1 MLSYY
6 IVDIG
11 YAANMF
17 FILTVLLAYKRSRKT
32 LPLAFVV
39 SLAMYITLDFIC
51 LTKIPG
57 IPMQVSFVIAGFF
70 EMFATFGILC
80 LFTKGHIWRNYT
92 FLILGYVLINAVT
105 SLLISFS
112 NRLQEVFAA
121 YLVNGDVPMD
131 IAVIFALISAVSG
144 FLVTFIMS
152 RFIKKE
158 YNGNGRIYMIFSLL
172 YALVGSVQVLFKTST
187 VQENIES
194 NSAGNVTKMV
204 FVVICVSTFYVFG
217 LLYYR
222 YEKKAL
228 ASENERLARYI
239 QSNDARYQK
248 LVEDNKKL
256 TAVKTDIM
264 GYAKDLEGHNK
275 QVYKDELKNLA
286 KDVSGL
292 ALTGNIVID
301 ALIKESFDKAKTAGI
316 RYELVPGNVSFGE
329 DKLLN
334 YATILENLL
343 IVAKECAQGA
353 KDKWVYLSF
362 RQNGEMILMKTE
374 FSKEKKEKLALAT
387 NVLQKQTDNMQ
398 RLKLIKSLSEVM
410 CGTVNITSNDEEGSI
425 GVLLN
430 NS

>member
-11 YAANMF
+11 YATNMF
-17 FILTVLLAYKRSRKT
+17 FILTVLLCYKRSRKT
-32 LPLAFVV
+32 LPLAFVISV
-39 SLAMYITLDFIC
+39 AMYMILDFIC
-51 LTKIPG
+51 LTEIPG
-57 IPMQVSFVIAGFF
+57 IPMQVSFILAGFF
-70 EMFATFGILC
+70 EMFSSFGILC
-80 LFTKGHIWRNYT
+80 LFTKGNIWRSYT

-105 SLLISFS
+105 SLFISF
-112 NRLQEVFAA
+112 NARLQEVFTA
-121 YLVNGDVPMD
+121 YLVNGDVPMG
-131 IAVIFALISAVSG
+131 IAIAFALISAISG
-144 FLVTFIMS
+144 FLVTVIMS
-152 RFIKKE
+152 RFVKKE
-158 YNGNGRIYMIFSLL
+158 YNGSGRIYMIFSLL
-172 YALVGSVQVLFKTST
+172 YALVGSVQVMFKTST
-187 VQENIES
+187 VQDNVES
-194 NSAGNVTKMV
+194 NSAENVTKMV

-222 YEKKAL
+222 HEKKAL

-256 TAVKTDIM
+256 TSVKTDIM
-264 GYAKDLEGHNK
+264 DFAKDLNGLHKEA
-275 QVYKDELKNLA
+275 YTDELNNLA
-286 KDVSGL
+286 KEVSGV

-301 ALIKESFDKAKTAGI
+301 ALIKESFDKAKLAGI

-343 IVAKECAQGA
+343 IVAKDCAQTA

-362 RQNGEMILMKTE
+362 RQNGEMILMKAE
-374 FSKEKKEKLALAT
+374 FSKEKKEKLTIANSILR
-387 NVLQKQTDNMQ
+387 KPTDNMQ

-410 CGTVNITSNDEEGSI
+410 CGTVSITSNDDEGSI
-425 GVLLN
+425 CVLLN